1 MLGIPACVK
10 RSALFLLCLLTV
22 PIGCKPSEFLSGPV
36 GPEGIGERQVF
47 SAQRREKRT
56 VPRQRRTRDE
66 ILFRRNGGPVP
77 LEEPWHQTCIKNGIR
92 ENLRGVH
99 PCISISIP
107 VTPWQNEWHCTSSS
121 FWPGPLKCSVDSSGN
136 AQRKYT
142 ISTSAV
148 WIFRRQGR
156 WTGSSGL
163 TPSGLCED
171 PAFTNHPVY
180 SSTSV

>member
-1 MLGIPACVK
+1 MDVN
-10 RSALFLLCLLTV
+10 RQSSFQAL
-22 PIGCKPSEFLSGPV
+22 E
-36 GPEGIGERQVF
+36 GPEAMGERLVF
-47 SAQRREKRT
+47 SAQVKEKRT
-56 VPRQRRTRDE
+56 VLRQEDMKMKYFPGE
-66 ILFRRNGGPVP
+66 IEGRLLSRG
-77 LEEPWHQTCIKNGIR
+77 PWHQTCIKDGTT
-92 ENLRGVH
+92 ENLREVH

-163 TPSGLCED
+163 TPSGFCED
-171 PAFTNHPVY
+171 PALIIHPVY